1 MKKRRKQLL
10 ALLLVFSLLTPQSVM
25 AQDMQ
30 LYAKTAEV
38 TETESALEKDGDE
51 TKEPSAEESPQ
62 EPVASPS
69 EEPTE
74 EVQEPQLP
82 EEMPP
87 SEEEETPDTAPAAE
101 SETDGSSQENFILEQ
116 ETAATGEAALKK
128 GWIQEE
134 GKIRYYNE
142 DGSYTRNNFQ
152 KIGSR
157 SYYFDK
163 DGYLVTGWL
172 VKGNDTYY
180 LKQTGEFG
188 VKGCLL
194 KGWQNIG
201 KYRYHFD
208 SSGVMTLGWITSGG
222 KTYYMKKTGEDG
234 IRGHMLK
241 GWQNIGKYR
250 YYLGTDGQMHLGW
263 ITSGGKTYFLKRTGE
278 DAIRG
283 HMLKSWQNIDGKT
296 YYFGSTGAMST
307 GWQKIGKYYF
317 YFKATGDFGLKGQM
331 FTGLKRVS
339 GKTYYFKMTGD
350 PGVKGARFTNYTY
363 TVNGKTY
370 HFGSDGVGVEI
381 TGGYVYATD
390 PENGKSYKLESEF
403 YTDPQIGNGANQV
416 TQTEFLAAVLY
427 TEAGDQGVAGQTM
440 VATVIYNRMMSSSFP
455 DSMNFVVYAA
465 QQFEVARNGRLT
477 ELLEGI
483 RDNDAES
490 LRKIN
495 QYGSMEAAKTATQIY
510 EDYRDGKVS
519 KRIIPNVSALK
530 NKDFSYL
537 YFMTHK
543 AFENLGLDEKKCDVF
558 KYDDHIF
565 FKNWVK

>member
-1 MKKRRKQLL
+1 MKQRRKQLL

-30 LYAKTAEV
+30 PDAKTAEI

-263 ITSGGKTYFLKRTGE
+263 ITSGGKTYYMKKTGE
-278 DAIRG
+278 DGIRG
-283 HMLKSWQNIDGKT
+283 HMLR
-296 YYFGSTGAMST
+296 

>member
-1 MKKRRKQLL
+1 M

-30 LYAKTAEV
+30 PDAKTAEI

-241 GWQNIGKYR
+241 GLAEHRKIPLLSGNRRTDASGLDHQRRQDVFSEAYRGGRHPRPYAKKLAEYRRQDILFWQYGRHVHRLAKNRKI
-250 YYLGTDGQMHLGW
+250 L
-263 ITSGGKTYFLKRTGE
+263 FLF
-278 DAIRG
+278 
-283 HMLKSWQNIDGKT
+283 Q
-296 YYFGSTGAMST
+296 
-307 GWQKIGKYYF
+307 
-317 YFKATGDFGLKGQM
+317 
-331 FTGLKRVS
+331 
-339 GKTYYFKMTGD
+339 
-350 PGVKGARFTNYTY
+350 
-363 TVNGKTY
+363 
-370 HFGSDGVGVEI
+370 SDG
-381 TGGYVYATD
+381 
-390 PENGKSYKLESEF
+390 
-403 YTDPQIGNGANQV
+403 
-416 TQTEFLAAVLY
+416 
-427 TEAGDQGVAGQTM
+427 
-440 VATVIYNRMMSSSFP
+440 
-455 DSMNFVVYAA
+455 
-465 QQFEVARNGRLT
+465 
-477 ELLEGI
+477 
-483 RDNDAES
+483 
-490 LRKIN
+490 
-495 QYGSMEAAKTATQIY
+495 
-510 EDYRDGKVS
+510 
-519 KRIIPNVSALK
+519 
-530 NKDFSYL
+530 
-537 YFMTHK
+537 
-543 AFENLGLDEKKCDVF
+543 
-558 KYDDHIF
+558 
-565 FKNWVK
+565 

>member
-30 LYAKTAEV
+30 LDAKTPEV
-38 TETESALEKDGDE
+38 TETESALEKNGDE

-194 KGWQNIG
+194 K
-201 KYRYHFD
+201 
-208 SSGVMTLGWITSGG
+208 
-222 KTYYMKKTGEDG
+222 
-234 IRGHMLK
+234 
-241 GWQNIGKYR
+241 
-250 YYLGTDGQMHLGW
+250 
-263 ITSGGKTYFLKRTGE
+263 
-278 DAIRG
+278 
-283 HMLKSWQNIDGKT
+283 
-296 YYFGSTGAMST
+296 
-307 GWQKIGKYYF
+307 
-317 YFKATGDFGLKGQM
+317 
-331 FTGLKRVS
+331 
-339 GKTYYFKMTGD
+339 
-350 PGVKGARFTNYTY
+350 
-363 TVNGKTY
+363 
-370 HFGSDGVGVEI
+370 
-381 TGGYVYATD
+381 
-390 PENGKSYKLESEF
+390 
-403 YTDPQIGNGANQV
+403 
-416 TQTEFLAAVLY
+416 
-427 TEAGDQGVAGQTM
+427 
-440 VATVIYNRMMSSSFP
+440 
-455 DSMNFVVYAA
+455 
-465 QQFEVARNGRLT
+465 
-477 ELLEGI
+477 
-483 RDNDAES
+483 
-490 LRKIN
+490 
-495 QYGSMEAAKTATQIY
+495 
-510 EDYRDGKVS
+510 
-519 KRIIPNVSALK
+519 
-530 NKDFSYL
+530 
-537 YFMTHK
+537 
-543 AFENLGLDEKKCDVF
+543 
-558 KYDDHIF
+558 
-565 FKNWVK
+565 